1 MAITCALT
9 LATYGGLSVPAAY
22 IRVATAETYKANVQP
37 DPALPADER
46 QFVRYSADIYLDAAA
61 RGDRKNPLDRAAGNF
76 EWDPEQTP
84 NILAACYAHLR
95 GQETYA
101 AAEDC

>member
-9 LATYGGLSVPAAY
+9 LNTYGDLAAPEAY

-37 DPALPADER
+37 DPAQPRDER
-46 QFVRYSADIYLDAAA
+46 QFVRYSADVYLDAAA
-61 RGDRKNPLDRAAGNF
+61 RAAAKNPLDRAVGTF
-76 EWDPEQTP
+76 EWDQAEP

-101 AAEDC
+101 AAVDC